1 MANTILTSSNRL
13 QAGYTLPE
21 KDRNLILFK
30 ASGSRKRLGK
40 SAITTCEIERL
51 RKAFIGIHGNQFGQ

>member
-1 MANTILTSSNRL
+1 MANTILAPSNQY
-13 QAGYTLPE
+13 QARYTLPE
-21 KDRNLILFK
+21 KDRDLILSNVNGCKKQF
-30 ASGSRKRLGK
+30 GK